1 LYVAQDRNL
10 FLRHLMPIA
19 KLPITAALLFGPRS
33 RPFGVPKAF
42 LPWGTGSLA
51 AQIIRQSHR
60 CFQEVVAVSKEV
72 DWIPRDAQGTVPLYL
87 DRWPELGP
95 QAGLAT
101 VLPLALHDPVLLLSC
116 HQPVFREEV
125 FRGLWRLWKRSEKLD
140 VLVPFVKGRY
150 LPFRSLWS
158 KSALRALKP
167 GAATSL
173 EEVLEKGGL
182 RVKHVGA
189 AAIHQWDPG
198 LGSLRELESLQD
210 WMEIGAPQE

>member
-1 LYVAQDRNL
+1 
-10 FLRHLMPIA
+10 MPVT
-19 KLPITAALLFGPRS
+19 KLPITAALCFGPRS
-33 RPFGVPKAF
+33 RQFGMPKAF
-42 LPWGTGSLA
+42 LPWGSGSLA
-51 AQIIRQSHR
+51 AQLIRQAQQHFR
-60 CFQEVVAVSKEV
+60 EVVAVSKDV

-87 DRWPELGP
+87 DRWQEGGVL
-95 QAGLAT
+95 AGLAT

-125 FRGLWRLWKRSEKLD
+125 FRGLWRLWKRGEPVD

-150 LPFRSLWS
+150 FPFRSLWS

-182 RVKHVGA
+182 RVKRVGA
-189 AAIHQWDPG
+189 ASINQWDPG

-210 WMEIGAPQE
+210 WIEIGAPQE